1 MKIRLR
7 YNRDE
12 GVLPLPL
19 REGSLTRIALAI
31 RPLPTGESES
41 SLLHK
46 ANQLKLIPLWRNLNI
61 AGFEISTP
69 HRFSSV

>member
-46 ANQLKLIPLWRNLNI
+46 AIQLKLIPL
-61 AGFEISTP
+61 
-69 HRFSSV
+69 